1 MTWSRHRLRTGE
13 DFRAITRSGV
23 RSARSHVVVHLA
35 LIPQGAGAPR
45 VGFVVSKRIGN
56 AVVRNRVTRRL
67 REIIRPLLAE
77 LPAHSALVIRALP
90 GIEQAAFAD
99 LENEVGGALSSAR
112 RKLDR
117 RQGGQRRDDR
127 HQEVTA

>member
-35 LIPQGAGAPR
+35 LIPQGAEAPR

-77 LPAHSALVIRALP
+77 LPEHSALVIRALP
-90 GIEQAAFAD
+90 GIDQAAFAD
-99 LENEVGGALSSAR
+99 LEKEVGGALSSAR

-117 RQGGQRRDDR
+117 RLGEQRRDDS